1 VQKSRDRAA
10 KKEKDFPGSDRS
22 LVQTV
27 AALIDLYR
35 NNFGASW
42 ADAFSRT
49 VSIYPR

>member
-1 VQKSRDRAA
+1 MSRDRAA
-10 KKEKDFPGSDRS
+10 VKKEKDFPSADRA

-42 ADAFSRT
+42 ADVFSQT
-49 VSIYPR
+49 VSISPR